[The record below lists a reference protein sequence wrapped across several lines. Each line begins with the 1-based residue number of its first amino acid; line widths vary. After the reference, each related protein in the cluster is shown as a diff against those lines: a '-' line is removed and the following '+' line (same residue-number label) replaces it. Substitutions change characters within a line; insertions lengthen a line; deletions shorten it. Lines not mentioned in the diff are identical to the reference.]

1 MLTQLGKIGH
11 IDSDSKELKIQK
23 SFLVYLALFMSGG
36 GLVWGSIS
44 LFYGLTI
51 PSLIPYGY
59 LVVTV
64 FNLIYFKA
72 RKDFKTV
79 RFIQVFISLVL
90 PVVFQW
96 MLGGF
101 MSSGG
106 IILWS
111 LLSLIASLSFTSLE
125 TSIRWLVFFVML
137 AVATAVFDG
146 QAQTLKP
153 DVLPDASPLF
163 SAINI
168 ILISTIVFGLVAF
181 FVGQYQKTK
190 KEVEIKTRQVVK
202 IARELK
208 NNYELLK
215 TNYSN
220 LKHQV
225 ESNTQKEDDTMN
237 HYEDILVRQKKMIE
251 EFDQS

>member
-1 MLTQLGKIGH
+1 
-11 IDSDSKELKIQK
+11 
-23 SFLVYLALFMSGG
+23 
-36 GLVWGSIS
+36 
-44 LFYGLTI
+44 
-51 PSLIPYGY
+51 
-59 LVVTV
+59 
-64 FNLIYFKA
+64 
-72 RKDFKTV
+72 
-79 RFIQVFISLVL
+79 
-90 PVVFQW
+90 
-96 MLGGF
+96 